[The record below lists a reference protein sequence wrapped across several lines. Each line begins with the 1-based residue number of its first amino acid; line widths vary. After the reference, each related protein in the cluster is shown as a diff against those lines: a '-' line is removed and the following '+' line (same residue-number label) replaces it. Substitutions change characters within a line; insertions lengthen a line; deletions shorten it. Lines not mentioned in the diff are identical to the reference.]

1 MLTLG
6 RSTLG
11 VVVLLVVC
19 GCRASG
25 GTSPVGT
32 EATIDA
38 RDLVL
43 TTEEGEVCVASGRDP
58 APCVPVVASDEPVV
72 AATVTALEAA
82 ADLVMV
88 LARAD
93 VVVAGLGPGTA
104 RIPVRPGGRELV
116 LWLRTVPAGTPA
128 VCASYRAADDVGR
141 LVVHRGRTVGP
152 NEDAAVD
159 AEPDDGC

>member
-1 MLTLG
+1 LTLG
-6 RSTLG
+6 RSALG
-11 VVVLLVVC
+11 VVVLLMAC
-19 GCRASG
+19 GCGASG

-32 EATIDA
+32 GATVDA

-43 TTEEGEVCVASGRDP
+43 TTAEDEVCVASGFVL

-82 ADLVMV
+82 ADLVML
-88 LARAD
+88 LARPD

-141 LVVHRGRTVGP
+141 LVVHRGRTVRA
-152 NEDAAVD
+152 NEVVAVD